1 MSNTPP
7 RITELPKGK
16 KAFLILFGV
25 CVLGVLIAA
34 FIVAAIRVSK
44 GYL

>member
-1 MSNTPP
+1 MNPLP
-7 RITELPKGK
+7 RITELTKGK
-16 KAFLILFGV
+16 KAFLILFWA

-34 FIVAAIRVSK
+34 FIVAAMRVSK